1 MSNRDDYNSTR
12 ENADLQCLLS
22 NNKSRIGTTTGKN
35 SSNHNKAKQSKIF
48 FDKKQNE
55 NNERAQ
61 IKTPQSQASR
71 ARKGV
76 TVK

>member
-1 MSNRDDYNSTR
+1 MSNREDYNSTR
-12 ENADLQCLLS
+12 ENADLQFLLS

-35 SSNHNKAKQSKIF
+35 SSNHNKAKHSKIF

-61 IKTPQSQASR
+61 IKTPTSQASR
-71 ARKGV
+71 TRKGV
-76 TVK
+76 TVN